1 MTRRRRFQFS
11 DSRAIVEVHVIMLEP
26 RQKKNNIMNK
36 PTHLEQSRVSPMQQ
50 GDTQNP
56 SIDRQEELTSLEL
69 EIETT
74 RGYLQC

>member
-50 GDTQNP
+50 GDT
-56 SIDRQEELTSLEL
+56 
-69 EIETT
+69 
-74 RGYLQC
+74 